1 MGRLHWKWGVAHIEA
16 EAEIGIA
23 MGFIGYLSRLGKE
36 LRSEFLV
43 ELYCQFRVLLTCKR

>member
-1 MGRLHWKWGVAHIEA
+1 MGRLHWKWGVAHIEAEA

-36 LRSEFLV
+36 L
-43 ELYCQFRVLLTCKR
+43 